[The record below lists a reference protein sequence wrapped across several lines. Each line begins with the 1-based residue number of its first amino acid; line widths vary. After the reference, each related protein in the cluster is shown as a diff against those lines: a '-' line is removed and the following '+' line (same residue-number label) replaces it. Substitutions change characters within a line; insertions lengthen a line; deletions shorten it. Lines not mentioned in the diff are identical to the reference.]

1 MLCDALLS
9 GCRGTTHGTRNG
21 GGGGNS
27 SGGCGSRFLIT
38 LNPSGS
44 LPLQLVYRP
53 SIPQQQHFALPL
65 ALQHSYNSS
74 SSSSQGNAGGQTTGS
89 GPAVLAAATPG
100 APAQQ
105 RRATT
110 ERRMSA
116 TGSAAAHS
124 KPGSAAGSSRG
135 AAVAAAGLP
144 HTPEPPKLAVPV
156 EAEGVVPKV
165 ILSRSALDFGSKV
178 ARRALQG
185 GKSPHV
191 FDVQLRNNTDAPLQL
206 AIGCPAA
213 PSAFLKPLNTGS
225 SQGTDAA
232 GSKQAAGKQQERDV
246 PASSAYSVKGWDT
259 RPSAPFVSLGPE
271 ESLGFSVRFSPT
283 EARLYEACV
292 PVYLDDSTAAPY
304 MLVQLTGTGTLPRLT
319 FDVAECVLPLVS
331 LLACHAAQL
340 WAQLCGRSCSPARR
354 HVGMWAPTCTQAG

>member
-1 MLCDALLS
+1 MHLLS

-27 SGGCGSRFLIT
+27 SGCGYRFLIT

-65 ALQHSYNSS
+65 ALPHSYNSS
-74 SSSSQGNAGGQTTGS
+74 SSSNSSQGNAGGESTGS
-89 GPAVLAAATPG
+89 GPTLQVTATPG
-100 APAQQ
+100 APVQ

-110 ERRMSA
+110 ERRTSA
-116 TGSAAAHS
+116 TASAAHS

-135 AAVAAAGLP
+135 AAAAAGP

-156 EAEGVVPKV
+156 EAEGVVSKV

-191 FDVQLRNNTDAPLQL
+191 LDVQLRNNTDGPLQL
-206 AIGCPAA
+206 SIGCPAA
-213 PSAFLKPLNTGS
+213 ASAFHKPNTGS
-225 SQGTDAA
+225 LGTDAS
-232 GSKQAAGKQQERDV
+232 SKQQAAGKQQGDV
-246 PASSAYSVKGWDT
+246 PASSTYTVEGWDT

-292 PVYLDDSTAAPY
+292 PVYLGDSRAAPY

-331 LLACHAAQL
+331 LLARHAGRL
-340 WAQLCGRSCSPARR
+340 WAQLCHRGAARGAAVLLYRR
-354 HVGMWAPTCTQAG
+354 HVSM